1 LPAPTDDLASSVS
14 AAPLHTSLDLMML
27 LGPPLATRK
36 RSRST
41 IDGTPDFA
49 LETPYVQRSGS
60 PQLLCEQT
68 PSPSAT
74 KRQARRDVAVDAT
87 AAEATP
93 PAGPAQA
100 GQPRSDGHR
109 LFKAPAPKP
118 KPKYFLSRTAQ
129 PLHKGAC
136 RHARSASVRA
146 TMTTRRADRE
156 RMLVWM

>member
-1 LPAPTDDLASSVS
+1 LPAPTDDLASSVPAS
-14 AAPLHTSLDLMML
+14 PLHTSLDLMML

-36 RSRST
+36 RSRSS
-41 IDGTPDFA
+41 IDGTSDVA
-49 LETPYVQRSGS
+49 LETSSWS
-60 PQLLCEQT
+60 PQLLCEQSPT

-93 PAGPAQA
+93 PKGPAQA

-129 PLHKGAC
+129 PLHKGTY
-136 RHARSASVRA
+136 RHAAS
-146 TMTTRRADRE
+146 E
-156 RMLVWM
+156 WQ